1 MKEKKRSIVSTFN
14 VTLTK
19 EEFEKLNYLK
29 YRLKVSNTA
38 KLVRELIDNA
48 TKVQEM
54 LEKLENEWKEN

>member
-1 MKEKKRSIVSTFN
+1 MKEKKRVIVSTFN

-54 LEKLENEWKEN
+54 LEKLERERE